1 MEKQN
6 TPWKNGAV
14 LICTKCHQSLLVEDQ
29 PAQGNCGE
37 NLKNELKEQ
46 LRVEGYGKS
55 VRVMNVG
62 CLGVCIP
69 ELQAVA
75 YVPVGPVGD
84 VINRMPEQTEVY
96 TIKPSTEKNDFFNW
110 VRGKIKKD

>member
-6 TPWKNGAV
+6 TPWQSGAV
-14 LICTKCHQSLLVEDQ
+14 LICTKCHQFLLPEDQ
-29 PAQGNCGE
+29 PSNGNCGE

-46 LRVEGYGKS
+46 LRSEGFGKE

-75 YVPVGPVGD
+75 YVPVSPQIEVLS
-84 VINRMPEQTEVY
+84 RMPEQTEVY
-96 TIKPSTEKNDFFNW
+96 TIKPSTQKNDFFNW
-110 VRGKIKKD
+110 IRSKIKS

>member
-1 MEKQN
+1 MRKEQL
-6 TPWKNGAV
+6 PWQKGAV
-14 LICTKCHQSLLVEDQ
+14 LICTKCHKLLKPEDT
-29 PAQGNCGE
+29 PSEGNCGE

-46 LRVEGYGKS
+46 LRTEGFGKS

-75 YVPVGPVGD
+75 YLPNQLDGD
-84 VINRMPEQTEVY
+84 VINRLPEKTEVY
-96 TIKPSTEKNDFFNW
+96 TMVPSQDKTEFFNW
-110 VRGKIKKD
+110 VKAKLK